1 MITST
6 IFFSDKNKNQ
16 KHFFSFVSCKN
27 QPRKVAF
34 LNNCLPDRGLARI
47 SPGSGRFEIHKGLAC
62 KGTRERSMNGCKP
75 TWWDE
80 QERREARLLTV
91 LEREENRRMAC
102 SSTAPRIPSPS
113 ISAPFSGSTML
124 RGMGDNWLG
133 LGRDQYLSFQNHFR
147 ATQLCPNLLLSS
159 SSPAL
164 ASTGSAVSALS
175 KGSTVAG
182 GGGLYRECSDDLAHL
197 DSLCSSASTVCTSV
211 SSLSWTVSVPSLTT
225 SNPSISPSTSLSAGP
240 SSSCDF
246 PAGSLDSHRATSA
259 LARAARQHRS
269 HPYQKPAAADCL
281 KSRHRPET
289 TVNKDKDSFEELRSV
304 GTNSLGL
311 SLNNPSVV
319 ASAECDDSEWTLGA
333 GNPI

>member
-1 MITST
+1 MS
-6 IFFSDKNKNQ
+6 
-16 KHFFSFVSCKN
+16 
-27 QPRKVAF
+27 
-34 LNNCLPDRGLARI
+34 
-47 SPGSGRFEIHKGLAC
+47 
-62 KGTRERSMNGCKP
+62 
-75 TWWDE
+75 
-80 QERREARLLTV
+80 
-91 LEREENRRMAC
+91 C

-113 ISAPFSGSTML
+113 ISAPFSCSTMP
-124 RGMGDNWLG
+124 RGMGDHCVG
-133 LGRDQYLSFQNHFR
+133 FGRDHYLSFQNHFR
-147 ATQLCPNLLLSS
+147 ATQLCPNVLLSS

-164 ASTGSAVSALS
+164 ASTGSAVSAFS

-182 GGGLYRECSDDLAHL
+182 CGGLYRECSDDLSHL

-211 SSLSWTVSVPSLTT
+211 SSLSWTVGVPSLTT

-269 HPYQKPAAADCL
+269 HPYQKPAAADSV

-289 TVNKDKDSFEELRSV
+289 TFNQDKDSFEELRSV
-304 GTNSLGL
+304 GTNTLGL
-311 SLNNPSVV
+311 SLANPSLA

>member
-1 MITST
+1 MS
-6 IFFSDKNKNQ
+6 S
-16 KHFFSFVSCKN
+16 
-27 QPRKVAF
+27 
-34 LNNCLPDRGLARI
+34 
-47 SPGSGRFEIHKGLAC
+47 
-62 KGTRERSMNGCKP
+62 
-75 TWWDE
+75 
-80 QERREARLLTV
+80 
-91 LEREENRRMAC
+91 

-113 ISAPFSGSTML
+113 ISTPFSGSSMP
-124 RGMGDNWLG
+124 RGMGEHCLG
-133 LGRDQYLSFQNHFR
+133 VGRDHFLSFQNHFR
-147 ATQLCPNLLLSS
+147 ATQLCPNVLLSS

-164 ASTGSAVSALS
+164 ASTGSAVSAFS

-182 GGGLYRECSDDLAHL
+182 CGGLYRECSDDLSHL

-281 KSRHRPET
+281 KSRHVPET

-304 GTNSLGL
+304 GTNTLGL
-311 SLNNPSVV
+311 SLVNPSL